1 MKKNPLFWAV
11 LVSAACMLLSIGA
24 SLLFNEGRLVYPTD
38 LSAYAFRLADLP
50 MILSVTAVV
59 LSVVAFSLQA
69 FLTGRRR
76 QRDPRRT
83 RKISPWLGLLGFLGS
98 LGFLGFWTYRL
109 DGTVTPCCL
118 FMFFGFFGFFF
129 EGKLSNT
136 LMDERYQ
143 ENVRRAQLDAFKA
156 GFALLWVV
164 LLVVGHGP
172 LWGSLELTA
181 VALSSAISFALGLTL
196 FLSEYLLY
204 RYDHDES
211 VEE

>member
-83 RKISPWLGLLGFLGS
+83 RKISPWLGLLGFFGL

-109 DGTVTPCCL
+109 DGTVTPCCF

-136 LMDERYQ
+136 LMDERYK
-143 ENVRRAQLDAFKA
+143 ENVVRAQLKA
-156 GFALLWVV
+156 YRVGFSIILLLLILGGQHTRLRAEFTAPVLITGIAL
-164 LLVVGHGP
+164 
-172 LWGSLELTA
+172 A
-181 VALSSAISFALGLTL
+181 VALTM

>member
-83 RKISPWLGLLGFLGS
+83 RKISPWLGLLGFFGL

-109 DGTVTPCCL
+109 DGTVTPCCF

-204 RYDHDES
+204 RYVHYES

>member
-1 MKKNPLFWAV
+1 M
-11 LVSAACMLLSIGA
+11 
-24 SLLFNEGRLVYPTD
+24 
-38 LSAYAFRLADLP
+38 
-50 MILSVTAVV
+50 
-59 LSVVAFSLQA
+59 
-69 FLTGRRR
+69 
-76 QRDPRRT
+76 
-83 RKISPWLGLLGFLGS
+83 
-98 LGFLGFWTYRL
+98 
-109 DGTVTPCCL
+109 TPCCF

>member
-1 MKKNPLFWAV
+1 MESYSFQRSDIP
-11 LVSAACMLLSIGA
+11 MLLALALDAFCALALLTFVLRQSI
-24 SLLFNEGRLVYPTD
+24 L
-38 LSAYAFRLADLP
+38 
-50 MILSVTAVV
+50 
-59 LSVVAFSLQA
+59 
-69 FLTGRRR
+69 RRR
-76 QRDPRRT
+76 REAETNRT
-83 RKISPWLGLLGFLGS
+83 RQLNPKLGFLG
-98 LGFLGFWTYRL
+98 LFGFCGFLGFLPVSALSSY
-109 DGTVTPCCL
+109 TP
-118 FMFFGFFGFFF
+118 FVFFVFFGFFGFFF
-129 EGKLSNT
+129 EGKMSNT
-136 LMDERYQ
+136 LKDERFQ